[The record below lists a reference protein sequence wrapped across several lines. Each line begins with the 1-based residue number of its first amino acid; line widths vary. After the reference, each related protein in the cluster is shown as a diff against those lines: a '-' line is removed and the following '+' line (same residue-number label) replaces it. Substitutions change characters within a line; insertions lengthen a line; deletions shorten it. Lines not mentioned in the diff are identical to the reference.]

1 MDAAEALAAANKRV
15 SNILAK
21 FDGQLKDSVDATL
34 LKDEAEQVLAQQVAA
49 METKLAPLF
58 ASGEYQQA
66 LTELSALREAVDTFF
81 DKVMV
86 MADDEALKLNRLTLL
101 ARLQALFL
109 QAADISLLQ
118 Q

>member
-1 MDAAEALAAANKRV
+1 
-15 SNILAK
+15 
-21 FDGQLKDSVDATL
+21 
-34 LKDEAEQVLAQQVAA
+34 
-49 METKLAPLF
+49 METKLMPLF
-58 ASGEYQQA
+58 AHGEYQLA
-66 LTELSALREAVDTFF
+66 LTELAALREAVDTFF

>member
-1 MDAAEALAAANKRV
+1 
-15 SNILAK
+15 
-21 FDGQLKDSVDATL
+21 
-34 LKDEAEQVLAQQVAA
+34 
-49 METKLAPLF
+49 
-58 ASGEYQQA
+58 
-66 LTELSALREAVDTFF
+66 
-81 DKVMV
+81 MV

>member
-1 MDAAEALAAANKRV
+1 M

-21 FDGQLKDSVDATL
+21 FYGQLKDSVDATL

-86 MADDEALKLNRLTLL
+86 MADDEGLKLNRLTLL